1 MPDQKHYPLLGYLL
15 SILLVTASLVI
26 TLVLWPEMR
35 ETPFVL
41 LFFAVLL
48 SAWRGGYGPGL
59 AATALSAFISK
70 LFLIQPLHSLSFS
83 SRADF
88 LRLLVFIFKASSR
101 V

>member
-1 MPDQKHYPLLGYLL
+1 MPDQKHYPLFGYLL
-15 SILLVTASLVI
+15 SILLVTAGLSI
-26 TLVLWPEMR
+26 TLLLWPEMR

-59 AATALSAFISK
+59 AATGLSAIISK
-70 LFLIQPLHSLSFS
+70 LFLMEPLHSLTFS
-83 SRADF
+83 SRQDF
-88 LRLLVFIFKASSR
+88 LRLLVFIFNSLLF